1 MSSTPPSKRQK
12 ISTQKTLTQPSSSNQ
27 IILLP
32 IAGAGGNLGKNTT
45 ATLDAF
51 TSSHPNVTVVE
62 RVQRTY
68 NDDEKTV
75 RKQRKK
81 ESDKDYAVVVKEF
94 NDKRRTDDALYPK
107 NLTGGNGAT
116 AKVVGHAT
124 AHLLDACSSHPD
136 ADVYFYTNSFGG
148 RLAVHTVLQ
157 ISENKKDEANPYKQ
171 LEGVV
176 RDLEGNETELNYP
189 VNLPA
194 NFKGVISSGYPL
206 EGKGPLDRRDVL
218 RRLRNEA
225 AAFEAA
231 AGIKFLFLAGDSDPS
246 SPTLVED
253 LEEIFGEQT
262 KGVTVVAVAG
272 GKHNVWENLGE
283 EETKRVLGEMSTF
296 LGHSFL

>member
-1 MSSTPPSKRQK
+1 MPSTPPSKRQK
-12 ISTQKTLTQPSSSNQ
+12 TSSSNQ
-27 IILLP
+27 IIPTHRRRIILLP
-32 IAGAGGNLGKNTT
+32 IAGAGGKLGENTT

-51 TSSHPNVTVVE
+51 TASHPNVTVVE

-81 ESDKDYAVVVKEF
+81 ESDEDYAMVVKEF
-94 NDKRRTDDALYPK
+94 NDKRATDDALYPK

-136 ADVYFYTNSFGG
+136 ADVYFYTSSFGG

-157 ISENKKDEANPYKQ
+157 RSENKKDEANPYKQ

-176 RDLEGNETELNYP
+176 RDVEGNETELKYP
-189 VNLPA
+189 VNLPS
-194 NFKGVISSGYPL
+194 NFKGVIASGYPL

-218 RRLRNEA
+218 RRLRND
-225 AAFEAA
+225 AA
-231 AGIKFLFLAGDSDPS
+231 AGIKFLFLAGDSDPQ
-246 SPTLVED
+246 SPNLVED
-253 LEEIFGEQT
+253 LKEIFGEQT
-262 KGVTVVAVAG
+262 AGVTVVAVAG
-272 GKHNVWENLGE
+272 GKHNVWENAGE
-283 EETKRVLGEMSTF
+283 EEAERVLGEMTTF
-296 LGHSFL
+296 LGL